1 MEEAVVS
8 TESWILSN
16 LPPSRDNQHRK
27 PTTCSP
33 PGKDSLLQDLS
44 TCPWA
49 REHVKRERL
58 IIKHLMAATSREVVV
73 SLCCPST
80 QTRVFSFNRNLTK
93 KFKTRVSSSSGTSR
107 CHMNGNPSHS
117 RTPPPLPSS
126 LWSDLTSSLLLSYS
140 QSPRIVYVGTNDC
153 QEVMMWPNL
162 LEIVKP
168 WRPPS
173 TSPPVGSPPSSSP
186 SGTPAQPPDINA
198 KVPGTVYYMQPVNIA
213 SSTGFSPLLSCV
225 MLITWYSSLIWD
237 RGYHLFTSCVANL
250 AVFRWSMWA
259 REAMTSLW
267 MCCGRTNKNVLCVLQ
282 NTWMETRCSAPT
294 QNTAMSAVSP
304 LIILIHTSIADVLN
318 VLSDGLCLSSNA
330 NVVRVSLNGSSHL
343 LHVCDN
349 K

>member
-1 MEEAVVS
+1 
-8 TESWILSN
+8 
-16 LPPSRDNQHRK
+16 
-27 PTTCSP
+27 
-33 PGKDSLLQDLS
+33 
-44 TCPWA
+44 
-49 REHVKRERL
+49 
-58 IIKHLMAATSREVVV
+58 
-73 SLCCPST
+73 
-80 QTRVFSFNRNLTK
+80 
-93 KFKTRVSSSSGTSR
+93 
-107 CHMNGNPSHS
+107 
-117 RTPPPLPSS
+117 
-126 LWSDLTSSLLLSYS
+126 
-140 QSPRIVYVGTNDC
+140 
-153 QEVMMWPNL
+153 MMWPNL

-267 MCCGRTNKNVLCVLQ
+267 MCCGRTNKNVLGVFQ
-282 NTWMETRCSAPT
+282 NTRMETRCSAPS

-304 LIILIHTSIADVLN
+304 LIILIHTSITDVLN
-318 VLSDGLCLSSNA
+318 VLSNGLCLSSHA
-330 NVVRVSLNGSSHL
+330 NVVRISLNRLSHL

-349 K
+349 KWECR